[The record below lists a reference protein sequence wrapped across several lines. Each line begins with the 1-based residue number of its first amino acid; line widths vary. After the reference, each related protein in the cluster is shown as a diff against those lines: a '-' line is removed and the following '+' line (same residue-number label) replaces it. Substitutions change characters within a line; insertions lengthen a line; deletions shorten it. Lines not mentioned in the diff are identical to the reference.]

1 LNVSTAQIAAPFVTQ
16 APVVMDCKLDK
27 IFYGN
32 FMAVRDSHVP
42 IEKNKITGFIG
53 PSGCGKSTVLRS
65 LNRMNDLVKAS
76 ALKATCTSSG
86 RTFMARA

>member
-1 LNVSTAQIAAPFVTQ
+1 MNVSTARIAAPFVTQ

-53 PSGCGKSTVLRS
+53 
-65 LNRMNDLVKAS
+65 A
-76 ALKATCTSSG
+76 
-86 RTFMARA
+86 